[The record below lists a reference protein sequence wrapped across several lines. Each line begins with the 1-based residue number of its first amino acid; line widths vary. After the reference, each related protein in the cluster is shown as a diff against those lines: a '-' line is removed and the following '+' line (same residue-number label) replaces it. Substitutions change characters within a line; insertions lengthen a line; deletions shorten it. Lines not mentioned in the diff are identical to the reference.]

1 MIGQRRF
8 TYFVRGR
15 RSQCGTARLQLEKIG
30 FYPTTKSAHSVYSI
44 AAESRLVKIETRD
57 HYLL

>member
-15 RSQCGTARLQLEKIG
+15 RSQCGTARLQLEKI

-57 HYLL
+57 HYQL